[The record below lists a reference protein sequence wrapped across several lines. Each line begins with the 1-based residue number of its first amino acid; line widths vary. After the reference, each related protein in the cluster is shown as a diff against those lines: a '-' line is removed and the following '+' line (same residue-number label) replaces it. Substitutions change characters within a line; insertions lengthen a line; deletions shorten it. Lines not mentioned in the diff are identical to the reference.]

1 MDDMK
6 REPGDGGSDDG
17 VASYVLDE
25 QIGFA
30 LRKANQRHM
39 TLFGEKMLDGLTPTQ
54 FSALFRLVESPG
66 PQSQNALGRSVAM
79 DAATIKGVVNR
90 LEARGLVMSRKDE
103 VDRRRYVIEA
113 TAKGRALIG
122 AAIPVMA
129 EITEATMAPLTVAE
143 RRTVLRLLAKLS

>member
-6 REPGDGGSDDG
+6 HDPSNDSSGD
-17 VASYVLDE
+17 AIEAYVLDE
-25 QIGFA
+25 QIGYA

-39 TLFGEKMLDGLTPTQ
+39 TIFGEKMLDGLTPTQ

-113 TAKGRALIG
+113 TAKGRELIK
-122 AAIPVMA
+122 AAMPVMA
-129 EITEATMAPLTVAE
+129 EITEATMAPLTIAE
-143 RRTVLRLLAKLS
+143 RRTILRLLAKLS